1 MERKNYNSTIK
12 QASYSQPHKIEN
24 CADKSSYQSKIPAA
38 APKKQS
44 KVFIAKDRYRRRT
57 TDLSNNVAEKNI
69 ITQNYDNEY
78 QNQSQTRENYND
90 NDKVIK
96 SSPS

>member
-1 MERKNYNSTIK
+1 MGKNCYNSTTE
-12 QASYSQPHKIEN
+12 QASYSQPQKTEN
-24 CADKSSYQSKIPAA
+24 VVDKSSYQSKIPAA
-38 APKKQS
+38 APKKES
-44 KVFIAKDRYRRRT
+44 KIFTAKDRYRRRT
-57 TDLSNNVAEKNI
+57 TDLSNNAAEKII